1 MTFHKL
7 LASLLVTAV
16 LASACSTTSATT
28 THSTDFRDM
37 AGLPVYV
44 DAAQLPK
51 ERENACNAIAG
62 DRIAEAPKA
71 AKAAGMLEAEFI
83 ALRDTAASQHIIA
96 SFRDSNQA
104 CLPHLAA
111 GVQSKPHAILQK
123 TWERSNLLPKDEHL
137 AGLVSDLM
145 KKPPKDVKITEPQL
159 TLYNGTPVTCDYD
172 LMDLA
177 EADGT
182 RITGESARE
191 LAIRASLNCSV
202 PVTPQGHRNRIM
214 HGSQAGYGQ
223 YIGQH
228 SNEEVITAL
237 FKPEAPLTAF
247 TSDGTVFRL
256 QSLEHVINFYHCYG
270 IILPS
275 EWDVEAAGNGEKARI
290 H

>member
-1 MTFHKL
+1 MSG
-7 LASLLVTAV
+7 LA
-16 LASACSTTSATT
+16 
-28 THSTDFRDM
+28 
-37 AGLPVYV
+37 VYV
-44 DAAQLPK
+44 NAAQLPK
-51 ERENACNAIAG
+51 ERENACKAIAG
-62 DRIAEAPKA
+62 DRITEAPKA
-71 AKAAGMLEAEFI
+71 ALTAGMLEAEFI

-96 SFRDSNQA
+96 SFRDSNQS

-123 TWERSNLLPKDEHL
+123 TWERSNLLPRDEQL
-137 AGLVSDLM
+137 AGLVSTLM

-182 RITGESARE
+182 RIPGESARE
-191 LAIRASLNCSV
+191 LTIRTAFNSSV
-202 PVTPQGHRNRIM
+202 PATPQGHRDRIM

-223 YIGQH
+223 YIEQH
-228 SNEEVITAL
+228 SNEDVITAL

-247 TSDGTVFRL
+247 TDDGTVFRL

-270 IILPS
+270 IKLPP
-275 EWDVEAAGNGEKARI
+275 EWDVEAAGSSERSRI